1 MSIQQLFFR
10 FFTVLLYAQ
19 VLINP
24 AIADEFLDPAQA
36 FKLTVTKDTQGFV
49 AQWEIASGY
58 HLYADRISASSDE
71 KGVTVGSL
79 DKPQGIEKF
88 DANFDKNMTIYK
100 KSVSIRVP
108 VSSSNP
114 SDAPLAIKLS
124 SQGCAEAGLC
134 YPPQEEI
141 ITLTGLSSTT
151 PQSAA
156 TPVQD
161 NGSDANIA
169 STLASGSVWRV
180 AAMFLGLGVL
190 LSFTPCVL
198 PMIPILSS
206 IIVGASGSSKG
217 KGFALSVAYSAG
229 MILVYTLLGLAAGL
243 IGEGLAAALQKPWVI
258 TVFASALFL
267 FGLAMFDVFTLQM
280 PAGIQDKLNNAS
292 NKVPGGKFV
301 GVFVMGGLSA
311 MIVGPCV
318 AAPLAGA
325 LVYISKTGNVMT
337 GGIALFFLALGMSVP
352 LLLTGLS
359 AGKLLP
365 RAGNWMEGIK
375 RFFGL
380 LLFATALWLA
390 NSLLPQIVFM
400 LACALL
406 LLMAASWLHAFS
418 PLPASS
424 GLAATTGKAVG
435 LVFAGMA
442 ALQVIGVAS
451 GGRDVMQPL
460 KHLAEVRSGS
470 GIQTANT
477 PALKFANVTNG
488 EQLNSLLKTSNKPV
502 VLDFYADWC
511 TSCKE
516 MEHSTLADPKVV
528 ELLSNATLVR
538 ADVTANSSS
547 DKALMK
553 RFGLFG
559 PPALLVLKP
568 TGEEIPAARVIG
580 YKASEPFIA
589 QLKPALL
596 GKLEK

>member
-1 MSIQQLFFR
+1 MLIQQFFFR
-10 FFTVLLYAQ
+10 FLALLLSAL
-19 VLINP
+19 VMSNI
-24 AIADEFLDPAQA
+24 AMADEFLDPALA
-36 FKLTVTKDTQGFV
+36 FKLSVTKDSQGFV
-49 AQWEIASGY
+49 AQWEIAPGY
-58 HLYADRISASSDE
+58 HLYADRIGAVAE
-71 KGVTVGSL
+71 AKGVTVGTL

-88 DANFDKNMTIYK
+88 DANFGKNMTIYK
-100 KSVSIRVP
+100 KSVSVRVP
-108 VSSSNP
+108 VATQISGT
-114 SDAPLAIKLS
+114 APVIIKLT

-134 YPPQEEI
+134 YPPQEEVI
-141 ITLTGLSSTT
+141 SLSGLIESPSSGV
-151 PQSAA
+151 A
-156 TPVQD
+156 TPASES
-161 NGSDANIA
+161 SDASIA

-206 IIVGASGSSKG
+206 IIVGVTGSSKG

-229 MILVYTLLGLAAGL
+229 MILIYTLLGLAAGL

-280 PAGIQDKLNNAS
+280 PAEIQDKLNNAS

-390 NSLLPQIVFM
+390 NSLLSQIVFM

-435 LVFAGMA
+435 LLFAGMA

-460 KHLAEVRSGS
+460 KHLADVRSAGAN
-470 GIQTANT
+470 QVATTA
-477 PALKFANVTNG
+477 ALKFAAITSD
-488 EQLNSLLKTSNKPV
+488 EQLNGLLKTSTKPV

-516 MEHSTLADPKVV
+516 MEHTTLSDPKVV
-528 ELLSNATLVR
+528 ELLSKATLVR
-538 ADVTANSSS
+538 ANVTANSVN

-568 TGEEIPAARVIG
+568 SGEEIPAARVIG

-589 QLKPALL
+589 QLRPALL
-596 GKLEK
+596 DAIEK

>member
-1 MSIQQLFFR
+1 MLIQPLLFR
-10 FFTVLLYAQ
+10 LL
-19 VLINP
+19 
-24 AIADEFLDPAQA
+24 AILLTAITLSSPVFADEFLDPAQA
-36 FKLTVTKDTQGFV
+36 FKLTVVKDAKGFV
-49 AQWEIASGY
+49 AQWEIAPGY
-58 HLYADRISASSDE
+58 HLYADRIGAASDE
-71 KGVTVGSL
+71 KGVVVGAL
-79 DKPQGIEKF
+79 EKPQGIEKF

-100 KSVSIRVP
+100 KAVSIRVP
-108 VSSSNP
+108 VGTTNAGATP
-114 SDAPLAIKLS
+114 ATVKLT

-134 YPPQEEI
+134 YPPQEEV
-141 ITLTGLSSTT
+141 ITLSGLSA
-151 PQSAA
+151 PE
-156 TPVQD
+156 

-206 IIVGASGSSKG
+206 IIVGATGSSKG

-229 MILVYTLLGLAAGL
+229 MILIYTLLGLAAGL

-390 NSLLPQIVFM
+390 NSLLPQVVFM

-424 GLAATTGKAVG
+424 GLGKTTGKAIG
-435 LVFAGMA
+435 LLFAGMA

-451 GGRDVMQPL
+451 GGRDVMQPI
-460 KHLAEVRSGS
+460 KHLADVRSSSGDQVAAGS
-470 GIQTANT
+470 T
-477 PALKFANVTNG
+477 LKFAAITNN
-488 EQLNSLLKTSNKPV
+488 EQLNDLLKTSSKPV
-502 VLDFYADWC
+502 VIDFYADWC

-516 MEHSTLADPKVV
+516 MEHSTLADPKVMA
-528 ELLSNATLVR
+528 LLSNATLVR
-538 ADVTANSSS
+538 ADVTANSET

-553 RFGLFG
+553 RFNLFG

-568 TGEEIPAARVIG
+568 NGEEIPTARVIG
-580 YKASEPFIA
+580 YKSSEPFMA
-589 QLKPALL
+589 QLRPAIL
-596 GKLEK
+596 GAAEK